1 MGKLDLNL
9 DTSVGMSGAADVA
22 GGLANV
28 VSGIV
33 GGRARRI
40 EQQQA
45 REEFRRRKASL
56 N

>member
-1 MGKLDLNL
+1 MGFVQNLNL

-33 GGRARRI
+33 GGRERI
-40 EQQQA
+40 
-45 REEFRRRKASL
+45 R
-56 N
+56 